1 MLYLTKKSF
10 EKVFDPS
17 SCAASFDGPK
27 VFIFLL
33 CRKSV
38 KPITRGCSGPI
49 ITNSIFSLTQN
60 FSMVSKSFE
69 SISTLLTLFS
79 R

>member
-27 VFIFLL
+27 VLYFYFAENLL
-33 CRKSV
+33 NPLQEV
-38 KPITRGCSGPI
+38 V
-49 ITNSIFSLTQN
+49 QDQ
-60 FSMVSKSFE
+60 
-69 SISTLLTLFS
+69 
-79 R
+79 